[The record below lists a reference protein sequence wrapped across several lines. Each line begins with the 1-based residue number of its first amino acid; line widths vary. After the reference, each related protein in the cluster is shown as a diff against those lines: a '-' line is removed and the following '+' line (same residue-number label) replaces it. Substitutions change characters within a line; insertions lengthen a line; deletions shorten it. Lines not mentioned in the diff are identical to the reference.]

1 MPPVFATELRATP
14 RDHRLL
20 ALLLVLPLLV
30 SLAAVWALDHA
41 KAQKSLFTTSNMVGP
56 TAKSLLD
63 GGGLTA
69 CTEDMGTPGNPI
81 CFHSARMPLNALVVA
96 LGIRL
101 LGDRYLPVALFKTVL
116 LLLPL
121 EFAIYL
127 VWRRLLRQGLPHSR
141 WRTAAVVLLLL
152 APFAILAFLADV
164 ANILV
169 EEGYSYSFLTAAVAL
184 LFFGRSSAASQTSRA
199 GWGQAVLFTIAL
211 CGLYLSKS
219 SLLPAVVVLAAGF
232 FLLNFLLNRAA
243 GPRLLVAL
251 FVVAAPLGWAVHQ
264 HHASGRYSISTSF
277 DGINLHK
284 GNNAEFLAHY
294 PPPPGDSLDRFDPD
308 LNRGLHFSDEWSFN
322 DYHHQAAMDFL
333 RTHPRATLQ
342 GDARKLYVLFFS
354 VEKSGSSASHGIVRA
369 IEEIGMAL
377 FRLMLW
383 AAIGCAVYLLVQGR
397 ENYLRVAGGIFLALV
412 AACALPYLA
421 GFAYTRHISVLIY
434 PAALMCCRALV
445 RDDPTL
451 PAP

>member
-1 MPPVFATELRATP
+1 MPPVFATEPRATP

-30 SLAAVWALDHA
+30 SLAAVWALDHEN
-41 KAQKSLFTTSNMVGP
+41 AQKSLFTTSNMVGA
-56 TAKSLLD
+56 TTKSLIE

-81 CFHSARMPLNALVVA
+81 CFHSARMPINALVVA

-101 LGDRYLPVALFKTVL
+101 LGDRYLPVAMFKTIL

-121 EFAIYL
+121 ELAIYL
-127 VWRRLLRQGLPHSR
+127 VWRRLLWQHLPHSR

-152 APFAILAFLADV
+152 APFAIPAFLANV

-169 EEGYSYSFLTAAVAL
+169 EEGYAYSFLAAALAL
-184 LFFGRSSAASQTSRA
+184 LFFGHRTAISRPGPA
-199 GWGQAVLFTIAL
+199 EWGQAVLFAIAL

-219 SLLPAVVVLAAGF
+219 SMLPAVVVLAAGF
-232 FLLNFLLNRAA
+232 FLLQRAV
-243 GPRLLVAL
+243 GPRLLIAL
-251 FVVAAPLGWAVHQ
+251 LAVAAPLCWAVHQ

-322 DYHHQAAMDFL
+322 DYHRQAALDFL

-342 GDARKLYVLFFS
+342 GGARKLYVLFFS
-354 VEKSGSSASHGIVRA
+354 LEKSGSSASHGIVRA
-369 IEEIGMAL
+369 IEEIGTAL
-377 FRLMLW
+377 FRLLLW
-383 AAIGCAVYLLVQGR
+383 TAIGCAVYFLVR
-397 ENYLRVAGGIFLALV
+397 AKERPVRLAGAIFLALV

-434 PAALMCCRALV
+434 PAALMCCRTLV
-445 RDDPTL
+445 QDDPTL
-451 PAP
+451 SAP

>member
-1 MPPVFATELRATP
+1 MPPVFATEPRANP

-30 SLAAVWALDHA
+30 SLATVLLLDHP
-41 KAQKSLFTTSNMVGP
+41 KAHKSLFTTSNMVGA
-56 TAKSLLD
+56 TAKSLIE
-63 GGGLTA
+63 GGSLTA

-81 CFHSARMPLNALVVA
+81 CFRSARMPINALVVA

-121 EFAIYL
+121 ELAIYL
-127 VWRRLLRQGLPHSR
+127 VWRRLLWQRLPHSR

-152 APFAILAFLADV
+152 APFAIPAFLADV

-169 EEGYSYSFLTAAVAL
+169 EEGYSYSFLAAAVAL
-184 LFFGRSSAASQTSRA
+184 LFFGRSSAASQSSRA
-199 GWGQAVLFTIAL
+199 GWGQAVLFAIAL

-219 SLLPAVVVLAAGF
+219 SLLPAVLVLAAGF
-232 FLLNFLLNRAA
+232 FLLNRAS

-264 HHASGRYSISTSF
+264 HHVSGRYSISTSF

-284 GNNAEFLAHY
+284 GNNPEFLAHY
-294 PPPPGDSLDRFDPD
+294 PPPPGGSLDRFDPD
-308 LNRGLHFSDEWSFN
+308 LNRGQHFSDEWSFN
-322 DYHHQAAMDFL
+322 DYHRQAAMDFL

-342 GDARKLYVLFFS
+342 GEARKLYVLFFS
-354 VEKSGSSASHGIVRA
+354 LEKSGSSASHGITRA
-369 IEEIGMAL
+369 LEHLGMAL

-383 AAIGCAVYLLVQGR
+383 TAIGCAVYLLVQAKDR
-397 ENYLRVAGGIFLALV
+397 PLCLAGGIFLALV

-445 RDDPTL
+445 EDDPTL
-451 PAP
+451 PVP

>member
-1 MPPVFATELRATP
+1 MPPVFATEPRATP

-20 ALLLVLPLLV
+20 ALLLLLPLLV
-30 SLAAVWALDHA
+30 SLATVWALDHA
-41 KAQKSLFTTSNMVGP
+41 KVQKSLFTTTNMVGA
-56 TAKSLLD
+56 TAKSLLE

-81 CFHSARMPLNALVVA
+81 CFHSARMPINALVVA

-101 LGDRYLPVALFKTVL
+101 LGDRYLPVAMFKTIL

-121 EFAIYL
+121 ELAIYL
-127 VWRRLLRQGLPHSR
+127 VWRRLLWQHMPHSR

-152 APFAILAFLADV
+152 APFAIPAFLADV

-169 EEGYSYSFLTAAVAL
+169 EEGYAYSFLAAAVAL
-184 LFFGRSSAASQTSRA
+184 LFFGYSSAISRPGPA
-199 GWGQAVLFTIAL
+199 EWAQSVLFAVAL

-219 SLLPAVVVLAAGF
+219 SLLPAVLVLAAGF
-232 FLLNFLLNRAA
+232 FLLQSAVGL
-243 GPRLLVAL
+243 RLLVVL
-251 FVVAAPLGWAVHQ
+251 LVVAAPLCWAVHQ

-294 PPPPGDSLDRFDPD
+294 PPSPGDSLDRFDHD

-322 DYHHQAAMDFL
+322 DHHRQAALDFL
-333 RTHPRATLQ
+333 RTHPRATLH

-354 VEKSGSSASHGIVRA
+354 LEKSGSSASHGVVRA

-383 AAIGCAVYLLVQGR
+383 TAIGCAVYLLVQGR
-397 ENYLRVAGGIFLALV
+397 ENYLRVAGSIFLALV

-434 PAALMCCRALV
+434 PAALMCCRTLV
-445 RDDPTL
+445 QDDPTL

>member
-1 MPPVFATELRATP
+1 MPPVFATEPRATP

-30 SLAAVWALDHA
+30 SLAALWALDHE
-41 KAQKSLFTTSNMVGP
+41 KAQKSLFTTSNMVGA
-56 TAKSLLD
+56 TTKSLIE

-81 CFHSARMPLNALVVA
+81 CFHAARMPIDALVVA

-121 EFAIYL
+121 ELAIYL
-127 VWRRLLRQGLPHSR
+127 VWRRLPWQHLPHSR

-152 APFAILAFLADV
+152 APFAIPAFLANV

-169 EEGYSYSFLTAAVAL
+169 EEGYAYSFLAAALAL
-184 LFFGRSSAASQTSRA
+184 LFFGHRTAISRPGPA
-199 GWGQAVLFTIAL
+199 EWGQAVLFAIAL

-219 SLLPAVVVLAAGF
+219 SMLPAVVVLAAGF
-232 FLLNFLLNRAA
+232 FLLQRAV
-243 GPRLLVAL
+243 GPRLLIASL
-251 FVVAAPLGWAVHQ
+251 AMAAPLCWAVHQ

-322 DYHHQAAMDFL
+322 DYHRQAALDFL

-342 GDARKLYVLFFS
+342 GGARKLYVLFFS
-354 VEKSGSSASHGIVRA
+354 LEKSGSSASQGITRA
-369 IEEIGMAL
+369 IEHLGMAL

-383 AAIGCAVYLLVQGR
+383 TAIGCAVYLLVQAKDR
-397 ENYLRVAGGIFLALV
+397 PLCLAGGIFLALV
-412 AACALPYLA
+412 AACALPYVA
-421 GFAYTRHISVLIY
+421 GFAYTRHVSLLIY
-434 PAALMCCRALV
+434 PAVLMCCRALV
-445 RDDPTL
+445 PDDPTISD
-451 PAP
+451 P

>member
-1 MPPVFATELRATP
+1 MPPVFATEPRATP

-30 SLAAVWALDHA
+30 SLATVWALDHE
-41 KAQKSLFTTSNMVGP
+41 KAQKSLFTTSNMVGAI
-56 TAKSLLD
+56 AKSLLE

-81 CFHSARMPLNALVVA
+81 CFHSARMPINALVVA

-116 LLLPL
+116 LLLPV

-127 VWRRLLRQGLPHSR
+127 VWRRLLWQRLPHSR
-141 WRTAAVVLLLL
+141 WRTAPVVLLLL
-152 APFAILAFLADV
+152 APFAIPAFLADV

-169 EEGYSYSFLTAAVAL
+169 EEGYAYSFLAAAVAL
-184 LFFGRSSAASQTSRA
+184 LFFGRSNAISRPRSAE
-199 GWGQAVLFTIAL
+199 WGQSVLLAIAL

-219 SLLPAVVVLAAGF
+219 SMLPAVIVLAAGF
-232 FLLNFLLNRAA
+232 FLLNRAA
-243 GPRLLVAL
+243 RPRLLVAL

-308 LNRGLHFSDEWSFN
+308 LNRGLHFGDEWSFN
-322 DYHHQAAMDFL
+322 DYHRQAALDYL

-354 VEKSGSSASHGIVRA
+354 LEKSGSSASHGVVRA

-383 AAIGCAVYLLVQGR
+383 TAIGCAVYLLVRGR
-397 ENYLRVAGGIFLALV
+397 ENYLREDGGIFLALV

-434 PAALMCCRALV
+434 PAALMCCRTLV
-445 RDDPTL
+445 QDDPTL

>member
-1 MPPVFATELRATP
+1 
-14 RDHRLL
+14 L

-30 SLAAVWALDHA
+30 SLATVLLLDHA
-41 KAQKSLFTTSNMVGP
+41 KVHKSLFTTSNMVGA
-56 TAKSLLD
+56 TAKSLLE

-81 CFHSARMPLNALVVA
+81 CFHSARMPINALVVA
-96 LGIRL
+96 LGIRM

-121 EFAIYL
+121 ELAIYL
-127 VWRRLLRQGLPHSR
+127 VWRRLLWQHLPHSR
-141 WRTAAVVLLLL
+141 WRTAVVLLLL
-152 APFAILAFLADV
+152 APFAIPAFLANV

-169 EEGYSYSFLTAAVAL
+169 EEGYAYSFLAAAVAL
-184 LFFGRSSAASQTSRA
+184 LFFGRSSAACQSSRA
-199 GWGQAVLFTIAL
+199 GWGQAVLFAIAL

-232 FLLNFLLNRAA
+232 FLLNRAA

-251 FVVAAPLGWAVHQ
+251 FVVGAPLGWAVHQ

-322 DYHHQAAMDFL
+322 DYHRQAALDFL

-342 GDARKLYVLFFS
+342 GGARKLYVIFFS
-354 VEKSGSSASHGIVRA
+354 LEKSGSSASHGIVRA

-377 FRLMLW
+377 FRLLLW
-383 AAIGCAVYLLVQGR
+383 TAIGCAVYLLVR
-397 ENYLRVAGGIFLALV
+397 AKERPVRLAGAIFLAVV

-434 PAALMCCRALV
+434 PAVLMCCRTLV
-445 RDDPTL
+445 QDDPTL

>member
-1 MPPVFATELRATP
+1 MTPVFATEP

-30 SLAAVWALDHA
+30 SLATVLLLDHA
-41 KAQKSLFTTSNMVGP
+41 KAHKSLFTTSNMVGA
-56 TAKSLLD
+56 TAKSLIEGD
-63 GGGLTA
+63 GLTA

-81 CFHSARMPLNALVVA
+81 CFRSARMPINALVVA

-121 EFAIYL
+121 ELAIYL
-127 VWRRLLRQGLPHSR
+127 VWRRLLSQRLPHSR

-152 APFAILAFLADV
+152 APFAIPAFLADV

-169 EEGYSYSFLTAAVAL
+169 EEGYSYSFLAAAVAL
-184 LFFGRSSAASQTSRA
+184 LFFGRSNAISRPGPA
-199 GWGQAVLFTIAL
+199 EWGHAVLFAIAL

-232 FLLNFLLNRAA
+232 FLLNRAA
-243 GPRLLVAL
+243 GPRLLVGL

-264 HHASGRYSISTSF
+264 HHAGGRYSISTSF

-322 DYHHQAAMDFL
+322 DYHREAAMDFL

-354 VEKSGSSASHGIVRA
+354 LEKSGSSASRGITRA
-369 IEEIGMAL
+369 IEHLGMAL
-377 FRLMLW
+377 FRLVLW
-383 AAIGCAVYLLVQGR
+383 TAIGCAVYLLVQAKDR
-397 ENYLRVAGGIFLALV
+397 PLCLAGGIFLALV
-412 AACALPYLA
+412 AACALPYVA

-445 RDDPTL
+445 PDDPTISD
-451 PAP
+451 P